1 MRRLDP
7 PPTNPLQVRY
17 VGRVRRGL
25 AVASTIVVAA
35 AFASLANADGDPA
48 SDILP
53 TDSIYFPVAAPS
65 PDAQGAL
72 TSAVNAVYSG
82 GDRVKVAVI
91 SSADDLGAIPSLM
104 NKPDDYA
111 KFLGQELMGFYVGP
125 LLIVMP
131 NGWGVYDGG
140 RSVSAE
146 NTVLA
151 GLSPNGSSV
160 DNLVRSAATAV
171 QRLDS
176 AGALKSADIK
186 APYVYPQST
195 TLHPGKTAAFSF
207 RVLDDSNRAGVTI
220 TILAGAKTLASL
232 SSPLGP
238 TNYPNAR
245 SITWPVPK
253 AIAKKGVK
261 LCMVA
266 ADASGNKSGATCV
279 ALKIAK
285 R

>member
-1 MRRLDP
+1 MTSCSAARAVSARRDC
-7 PPTNPLQVRY
+7 Y
-17 VGRVRRGL
+17 GGAVRRGL
-25 AVASTIVVAA
+25 AVALTILLAA
-35 AFASLANADGDPA
+35 VCASLARADGDPA

-53 TDSIYFPVAAPS
+53 TDSVYFPLSAPS
-65 PDAQGAL
+65 ADAQSAL
-72 TSAVNAVYSG
+72 TSAVGAVYAN

-91 SSADDLGAIPSLM
+91 ATPDDLGAIPSLM

-146 NTVLA
+146 NGVL
-151 GLSPNGSSV
+151 GGMSPNGSSV

-171 QRLDS
+171 QRLES

-186 APYVYPQST
+186 APYVYAQST
-195 TLHPGKTAAFSF
+195 TIHPGKTAVFYF
-207 RVLDDSNRAGVTI
+207 RVLDDSNRAVVAVTI
-220 TILAGAKTLASL
+220 AAGTKTVASL

-238 TNYPNAR
+238 TNYPSAR
-245 SITWPVPK
+245 SISWPVPK
-253 AIAKKGVK
+253 TIAKKHVK
-261 LCMVA
+261 ICLTATDA
-266 ADASGNKSGATCV
+266 AGNKSPASCMPLRVG
-279 ALKIAK
+279 K
-285 R
+285 